1 MVVEITEDVV
11 EYLESHKEELN
22 DQSDI
27 IVMLDEIA
35 RQCYEHHHVIY
46 AEVDV
51 LEYLKNCG
59 ILENRSKR
67 VFSALFRR
75 AFKLKSYV
83 DVTRYRIV
91 YSTEV
96 DCNTLKEEDGTIKLY
111 VPITRKF
118 MLAQSELICEN
129 LRDCELYTDL
139 TREIIREKSA
149 NINLS
154 IHGIHCG
161 GSEADTTIKNEVLY

>member
-1 MVVEITEDVV
+1 M
-11 EYLESHKEELN
+11 
-22 DQSDI
+22 
-27 IVMLDEIA
+27 
-35 RQCYEHHHVIY
+35 
-46 AEVDV
+46 
-51 LEYLKNCG
+51 
-59 ILENRSKR
+59 
-67 VFSALFRR
+67 
-75 AFKLKSYV
+75 

-154 IHGIHCG
+154 IVCSKSYWNLRRKERDISNRIACFGC
-161 GSEADTTIKNEVLY
+161 KNERKFFPARSTNIRDQY

>member
-1 MVVEITEDVV
+1 MVVEITADVV

-46 AEVDV
+46 AEADI
-51 LEYLKNCG
+51 LEYLKNFE
-59 ILENRSKR
+59 ILGKRSKKI
-67 VFSALFRR
+67 FSTLFRR
-75 AFKLKSYV
+75 AFELKSYV

-91 YSTEV
+91 YSTEI
-96 DCNTLKEEDGTIKLY
+96 DCNTLKKEDGIVKLY

-118 MLAQSELICEN
+118 MLSQSELVCEN
-129 LRDCELYTDL
+129 LRDCALYTDL
-139 TREIIREKSA
+139 TKEIIREKNR

-161 GSEADTTIKNEVLY
+161 GSEADTTIKMKF

>member
-129 LRDCELYTDL
+129 LRDCDAGRSGKL
-139 TREIIREKSA
+139 
-149 NINLS
+149 
-154 IHGIHCG
+154 
-161 GSEADTTIKNEVLY
+161 